1 MGAEEFEHFA
11 KGKTMRHAFNKAVEE
26 AEYDHG
32 HSGYTGTIA
41 EKGDFT
47 NFGALPS
54 GITESELMDWIY
66 DGCLP
71 DESFVAEHF
80 KDKAEEINDTYT
92 DKWGPA
98 AGFEIKPFGFGRW
111 GEYVFVGLAS
121 S

>member
-11 KGKTMRHAFNKAVEE
+11 QGKTMRHAFNEAVEE

-47 NFGALPS
+47 NFGSLPS
-54 GITESELMDWIY
+54 GTTECELMDWIY
-66 DGCLP
+66 DGCFP
-71 DESFVAEHF
+71 DGSLIAHHF
-80 KDKAEEINDTYT
+80 KDKAEEISGTYT

-98 AGFEIKPFGFGRW
+98 AGFEIKP